1 MNFFELTQ
9 KIAKGPEQAE
19 TPEDSSIDKNSYI
32 RLMGKLS
39 QKLGNSSNTYT
50 RLVRYVS
57 KNPEMLSLLEKLI
70 EETSLVQSGKIRNIF
85 PKKS

>member
-9 KIAKGPEQAE
+9 KIAQGPEQAE
-19 TPEDSSIDKNSYI
+19 SPEAPSIDKNSYI

-39 QKLGNSSNTYT
+39 QKLGNGSNTYT
-50 RLVRYVS
+50 PLVRYVS

-85 PKKS
+85 PNKN

>member
-19 TPEDSSIDKNSYI
+19 TPEASSTDKNSYI
-32 RLMGKLS
+32 RLVSKLS
-39 QKLGNSSNTYT
+39 QKLGDKSNSFTP
-50 RLVRYVS
+50 LIRYVS
-57 KNPEMLSLLEKLI
+57 KNPAMLSLLEKLI